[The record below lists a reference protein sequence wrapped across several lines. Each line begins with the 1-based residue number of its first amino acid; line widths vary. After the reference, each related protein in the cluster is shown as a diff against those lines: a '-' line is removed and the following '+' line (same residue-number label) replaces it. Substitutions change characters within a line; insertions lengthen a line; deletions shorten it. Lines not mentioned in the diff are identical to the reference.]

1 MSFALAEKP
10 VGCCV
15 EKDSEDVSKSGRKE
29 LHDGW
34 FMSVMI
40 QEGKLCSSCHIILV
54 LALWLWGLLN
64 CRAVFCFF
72 VISFLLCCQ
81 QIWDSMFPSLGLIS
95 TPYTV
100 TSGCFTSCPPPPC
113 PAFYTNLFFLGS
125 TDFNES
131 LENSVFRQR
140 WSGKGASFCSQ
151 DHWI

>member
-10 VGCCV
+10 VGGCA
-15 EKDSEDVSKSGRKE
+15 EKDAEDVSKSGRKE

-40 QEGKLCSSCHIILV
+40 QEGKLCSSCHIILI

-64 CRAVFCFF
+64 CRAVLFLCYQLSSLLSAALRLNVPITGTYQHPIYCYLWLLHFF
-72 VISFLLCCQ
+72 PL
-81 QIWDSMFPSLGLIS
+81 
-95 TPYTV
+95 
-100 TSGCFTSCPPPPC
+100 PPR
-113 PAFYTNLFFLGS
+113 PAFYMNLFFLGS
-125 TDFNES
+125 TDFNDS